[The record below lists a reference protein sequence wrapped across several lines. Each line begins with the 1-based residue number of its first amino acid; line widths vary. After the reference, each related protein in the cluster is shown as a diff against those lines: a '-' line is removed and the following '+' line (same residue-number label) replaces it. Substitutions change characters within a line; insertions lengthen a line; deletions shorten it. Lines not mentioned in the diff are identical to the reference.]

1 MKLMLH
7 YIKKHIGMFLI
18 AVVFL
23 TIETFADLLQP
34 TFMSYIVDRGV
45 KGQEMGLI
53 LRYGLIMLGITAA
66 GAVGAVV
73 RNIYAS
79 RTSQLIGKEI
89 RLSIYEKVQTLS
101 YENIDRLQPASIIT
115 RITNDVTQMQNFIN
129 GIMRIMLKAPVT
141 CIGAIVLM
149 ILQMPRLLP
158 LMLVILVC
166 AALLIYGNMKLGY
179 PRFDRMQK
187 KLDGLNS
194 TSREFL
200 SAIRVVKAF
209 RAEEQEREKFKVASG
224 QLAEAGI
231 SSMRVMAVFG
241 PLINLTVNAGI
252 VVMLWLSGR
261 EMTGEIG
268 RLMACVNYMTQVLF
282 ALGMVSNIL
291 NSAVRA
297 VASSARVQ
305 EILDEVP
312 AQREADVPEP
322 VVLSCTEEGARPFKG
337 TESCDAREMYNSGS
351 SGIAE
356 VYTTGSSCEVNQEK
370 ERELSQERPSAGNI
384 IFRQVSFSYAGT
396 SRPAV
401 QEASFFVSAG
411 ETVGIIGPT
420 GSGKSTLVNLVPRFY
435 DATLG
440 QVIVGGQDVTRMPIA
455 QLRKGIAVVPQKAL
469 LFTGTIQENLRWG
482 DKQAALEEIHRAAK
496 AACAEEFVAKLP
508 EGYDTQLG
516 QGGVKLSGGQKQRL
530 SIARALLKKPQ
541 ILILDDCTSA
551 LDATT
556 EAKVLA
562 GIRRESAGM
571 TVLLVSQR
579 IFTVMKA
586 DHILCME
593 DGRICGFGSHEELMA
608 DCEPYK
614 AIYRSQIGEESQP
627 QAAEESGVWEE
638 KDAKENGVFE
648 MNTGVAE
655 KGIRN
660 MNETRQDLAA
670 GVEAQKAA
678 AEYLALEDR
687 TAGENPQ
694 IKGGSIHG

>member
-18 AVVFL
+18 AVAFL

-53 LRYGLIMLGITAA
+53 LRYGLIMLGITAM

-89 RLSIYEKVQTLS
+89 RLAIYEKVQTLS

-141 CIGAIVLM
+141 CIGPVVL
-149 ILQMPRLLP
+149 IIFQMPDLLP
-158 LMLVILVC
+158 LMLVILVF
-166 AALLIYGNMKLGY
+166 AGVLIHGNMKLGY
-179 PRFDRMQK
+179 PRFDRMQQ
-187 KLDGLNS
+187 KLDGLNR

-209 RAEEQEREKFKVASG
+209 RAEEQEREKFEDASG

-241 PLINLTVNAGI
+241 PLINLTVNVGI

-305 EILDEVP
+305 EVLNEVP
-312 AQREADVPEP
+312 AQQEATSLQEQ
-322 VVLSCTEEGARPFKG
+322 
-337 TESCDAREMYNSGS
+337 
-351 SGIAE
+351 IAE
-356 VYTTGSSCEVNQEK
+356 GSV
-370 ERELSQERPSAGNI
+370 
-384 IFRQVSFSYAGT
+384 IFRRVSFSYAGT
-396 SRPAV
+396 ARPAL
-401 QEASFFVSAG
+401 QEISFSVKEG
-411 ETVGIIGPT
+411 ENVGIIGPT
-420 GSGKSTLVNLVPRFY
+420 GSGKSTLVSLVPRFY
-435 DATLG
+435 DAVQG
-440 QVIVGGQDVTRMPIA
+440 QVLVGGCDVTKVSMDR
-455 QLRKGIAVVPQKAL
+455 LRQMIAVVPQKAL

-482 DKQAALEEIHRAAK
+482 NKLASMEEIRQTAK
-496 AACAEEFVAKLP
+496 AACADEFVMGLP

-516 QGGVKLSGGQKQRL
+516 QGGVNLSGGQKQRL
-530 SIARALLKKPQ
+530 SIARALLRKPR

-556 EAKVLA
+556 EAQVLS
-562 GIRRESAGM
+562 GIRKESAGM

-579 IFTVMKA
+579 ISTVMKA

-593 DGRICGFGSHEELMA
+593 DGKICGFGSHADLMA
-608 DCEPYK
+608 GCEPYK
-614 AIYRSQIGEESQP
+614 TIYRSQIG
-627 QAAEESGVWEE
+627 
-638 KDAKENGVFE
+638 D
-648 MNTGVAE
+648 
-655 KGIRN
+655 
-660 MNETRQDLAA
+660 
-670 GVEAQKAA
+670 
-678 AEYLALEDR
+678 
-687 TAGENPQ
+687 ENPQ
-694 IKGGSIHG
+694 TQGGVSHG

>member
-45 KGQEMGLI
+45 KGQEMGMI
-53 LRYGLIMLGITAA
+53 LRYGLIMLGITAM

-89 RLSIYEKVQTLS
+89 RLAIYEKVQTLS

-129 GIMRIMLKAPVT
+129 GTMRIMLKAPVT
-141 CIGAIVLM
+141 CIGAVVL
-149 ILQMPRLLP
+149 IIFQMPDLLP

-166 AALLIYGNMKLGY
+166 AGLLIYGNMKLGY
-179 PRFDRMQK
+179 PRFDRMQQ
-187 KLDGLNS
+187 KLDGLNR

-209 RAEEQEREKFKVASG
+209 RAEEQEREKFEDASG

-241 PLINLTVNAGI
+241 PLINLTVNVGI
-252 VVMLWLSGR
+252 VVMLWLSGW

-305 EILDEVP
+305 EVLNEAP
-312 AQREADVPEP
+312 AQQEAASLQE
-322 VVLSCTEEGARPFKG
+322 R
-337 TESCDAREMYNSGS
+337 
-351 SGIAE
+351 IAE
-356 VYTTGSSCEVNQEK
+356 GSV
-370 ERELSQERPSAGNI
+370 
-384 IFRQVSFSYAGT
+384 IFRQVYFSYAGT
-396 SRPAV
+396 ARPAL
-401 QEASFFVSAG
+401 QEISFSIKEG

-435 DATLG
+435 DAVQG
-440 QVIVGGQDVTRMPIA
+440 QVLVGECDVTKVSVDR
-455 QLRKGIAVVPQKAL
+455 LRKMIAVVPQKAL

-482 DKQAALEEIHRAAK
+482 NKLASMEEIRQTAK
-496 AACAEEFVAKLP
+496 AACADEFVMGLP
-508 EGYDTQLG
+508 EGYDTKLG
-516 QGGVKLSGGQKQRL
+516 QGGVNLSGGQKQRL
-530 SIARALLKKPQ
+530 SIVRALLRKPR

-556 EAKVLA
+556 EAQVLS
-562 GIRRESAGM
+562 GIRKESAGM

-579 IFTVMKA
+579 ISTVMKA

-593 DGRICGFGSHEELMA
+593 DGKICGFGSHADLMA
-608 DCEPYK
+608 GCEPYK
-614 AIYRSQIGEESQP
+614 TIYRSQIG
-627 QAAEESGVWEE
+627 
-638 KDAKENGVFE
+638 D
-648 MNTGVAE
+648 
-655 KGIRN
+655 
-660 MNETRQDLAA
+660 
-670 GVEAQKAA
+670 
-678 AEYLALEDR
+678 
-687 TAGENPQ
+687 ENPQ
-694 IKGGSIHG
+694 TQGGVSHG

>member
-1 MKLMLH
+1 MRLMLC
-7 YIKKHIGMFLI
+7 YIRKHLGMFLV

-23 TIETFADLLQP
+23 AIETFADLLQP

-45 KGQEMGLI
+45 KGEDVGLI
-53 LRYGLIMLGITAA
+53 WRYGLIMLGITAM

-73 RNIYAS
+73 RNTYAS

-89 RLSIYEKVQTLS
+89 RLAIYEKVQTLS

-141 CIGAIVLM
+141 CVGAVALI
-149 ILQMPRLLP
+149 IFQMPRLLP

-166 AALLIYGNMKLGY
+166 AGLLIYGNMKLGY
-179 PRFDRMQK
+179 PRFDRMQR
-187 KLDGLNS
+187 KLDGLNH

-209 RAEEQEREKFKVASG
+209 RAEGQEQEKFQEASL

-241 PLINLTVNAGI
+241 PLINLTVNGGI

-261 EMTGEIG
+261 EMAGEIG
-268 RLMACVNYMTQVLF
+268 QLMACVNYMTQVLF

-305 EILDEVP
+305 EILDETPAQAEVP
-312 AQREADVPEP
+312 AR
-322 VVLSCTEEGARPFKG
+322 K
-337 TESCDAREMYNSGS
+337 
-351 SGIAE
+351 
-356 VYTTGSSCEVNQEK
+356 
-370 ERELSQERPSAGNI
+370 ELSSRAEAPIPDDGKRRESGGSVSIA
-384 IFRQVSFSYAGT
+384 FRQVSFAYAGT

-401 QEASFFVSAG
+401 QEADFTVREG

-420 GSGKSTLVNLVPRFY
+420 GSGKTTLVNLVPRFY
-435 DATLG
+435 DATRG
-440 QVIVGGQDVTRMPIA
+440 QVLVEGRDVTLTPTE
-455 QLRKGIAVVPQKAL
+455 QLRGYIAVVPQKAL
-469 LFTGTIQENLRWG
+469 LFSGTILENLRWG
-482 DKQAALEEIHRAAK
+482 DKEATPEEVRRAAE
-496 AACAEEFVAKLP
+496 AACAEEFVSKLP
-508 EGYDTQLG
+508 EGYNTLLG
-516 QGGVKLSGGQKQRL
+516 QGGVNLSGGQKQRL
-530 SIARALLKKPQ
+530 SIARALLKKPRV
-541 ILILDDCTSA
+541 LILDDCTSA

-556 EAKVLA
+556 EARVLA

-579 IFTVMKA
+579 IATVMKA

-593 DGRICGFGSHEELMA
+593 DGRVCGFGSHQDLMT
-608 DCEPYK
+608 DCEPYR
-614 AIYRSQIGEESQP
+614 AIYNSQIGE
-627 QAAEESGVWEE
+627 
-638 KDAKENGVFE
+638 
-648 MNTGVAE
+648 
-655 KGIRN
+655 
-660 MNETRQDLAA
+660 
-670 GVEAQKAA
+670 
-678 AEYLALEDR
+678 
-687 TAGENPQ
+687 
-694 IKGGSIHG
+694 

>member
-1 MKLMLH
+1 MRLMLC
-7 YIKKHIGMFLI
+7 YIRKHLGMFLV

-23 TIETFADLLQP
+23 AIETFADLLQP

-45 KGQEMGLI
+45 KGADVGLI
-53 LRYGLIMLGITAA
+53 WRYGLIMLGITAM

-73 RNIYAS
+73 RNTYAS

-89 RLSIYEKVQTLS
+89 RLAIYEKVQTLS

-141 CIGAIVLM
+141 CVGAVALI
-149 ILQMPRLLP
+149 IFQMPRLLP

-166 AALLIYGNMKLGY
+166 AGLLIYGNMKLGY
-179 PRFDRMQK
+179 PRFDRMQR
-187 KLDGLNS
+187 KLDGLNH

-209 RAEEQEREKFKVASG
+209 RAEEQEQEKFQEASL

-241 PLINLTVNAGI
+241 PLINLTVNGGI

-261 EMTGEIG
+261 EMAGEIG
-268 RLMACVNYMTQVLF
+268 QLMACVNYMTQVLF

-305 EILDEVP
+305 EILDETPAQAEVP
-312 AQREADVPEP
+312 AR
-322 VVLSCTEEGARPFKG
+322 K
-337 TESCDAREMYNSGS
+337 
-351 SGIAE
+351 
-356 VYTTGSSCEVNQEK
+356 
-370 ERELSQERPSAGNI
+370 ELSSRAEAPFPDDGKRREPGGSVSIA
-384 IFRQVSFSYAGT
+384 FRQVSFIYAGT

-401 QEASFFVSAG
+401 QEADFIVREG

-420 GSGKSTLVNLVPRFY
+420 GSGKTTLVNLVPRFY
-435 DATLG
+435 DATRG
-440 QVIVGGQDVTRMPIA
+440 QVLVEGRDVTLTPTE
-455 QLRKGIAVVPQKAL
+455 QLRGYIAVVPQKAL
-469 LFTGTIQENLRWG
+469 LFSGTILENLRWG
-482 DKQAALEEIHRAAK
+482 DKEATPEEVRRAAE
-496 AACAEEFVAKLP
+496 AACAEEFVSKLP
-508 EGYDTQLG
+508 EGYDTLLG
-516 QGGVKLSGGQKQRL
+516 QGGVNLSGGQKQRL
-530 SIARALLKKPQ
+530 SIARALLKKPRV
-541 ILILDDCTSA
+541 LILDDCTSA

-556 EAKVLA
+556 EARVLA

-579 IFTVMKA
+579 ISTVMKA

-593 DGRICGFGSHEELMA
+593 DGRVCGFGSHQDLMT
-608 DCEPYK
+608 DCEPYR
-614 AIYRSQIGEESQP
+614 AIYNFQIGE
-627 QAAEESGVWEE
+627 
-638 KDAKENGVFE
+638 
-648 MNTGVAE
+648 
-655 KGIRN
+655 
-660 MNETRQDLAA
+660 
-670 GVEAQKAA
+670 
-678 AEYLALEDR
+678 
-687 TAGENPQ
+687 
-694 IKGGSIHG
+694 

>member
-1 MKLMLH
+1 MLH
-7 YIKKHIGMFLI
+7 YIKKHIGMFLV

-23 TIETFADLLQP
+23 SIETFADLLQP

-45 KGQEMGLI
+45 KGQELSLI
-53 LRYGLIMLGITAA
+53 LRYGLIMLGITAM

-89 RLSIYEKVQTLS
+89 RLEIYEKVQTLS

-141 CIGAIVLM
+141 CIGAVVLI
-149 ILQMPRLLP
+149 ILQMPGLLP
-158 LMLVILVC
+158 LMLAILVC
-166 AALLIYGNMKLGY
+166 AGLLIYGNMKMGY

-187 KLDGLNS
+187 KLDGLNR

-209 RAEEQEREKFKVASG
+209 RAEEQEQEKFEEASW

-252 VVMLWLSGR
+252 VIMLWLSER
-261 EMTGEIG
+261 EIAGEIG
-268 RLMACVNYMTQVLF
+268 KLMACVNYMTQVLF

-297 VASSARVQ
+297 AASSARVQ

-312 AQREADVPEP
+312 AQKEAAVEESSVAAD
-322 VVLSCTEEGARPFKG
+322 SAHEEGSIVF
-337 TESCDAREMYNSGS
+337 EE
-351 SGIAE
+351 
-356 VYTTGSSCEVNQEK
+356 
-370 ERELSQERPSAGNI
+370 
-384 IFRQVSFSYAGT
+384 VSFAYAGT
-396 SRPAV
+396 ARPAV
-401 QEASFFVSAG
+401 QKAGFSVREG
-411 ETVGIIGPT
+411 ETIGIIGPT

-435 DATLG
+435 DATQGKVL
-440 QVIVGGQDVTRMPIA
+440 VGGHDVTQIPMA
-455 QLRKGIAVVPQKAL
+455 QLRQMVAVVPQKAL

-482 DKQAALEEIHRAAK
+482 DKHAALEEIHRAAA
-496 AACAEEFVAKLP
+496 AACADTFVENLP
-508 EGYDTQLG
+508 DGYDTQLG
-516 QGGVKLSGGQKQRL
+516 QGGVNLSGGQKQRL
-530 SIARALLKKPQ
+530 SIARALLKKPR

-556 EAKVLA
+556 EAQVLA
-562 GIRRESAGM
+562 GIRKESAGM

-579 IFTVMKA
+579 ISTVMKA

-593 DGRICGFGSHEELMA
+593 DGKICGFGSHEALLA
-608 DCEPYK
+608 DCEPYQ
-614 AIYRSQIGEESQP
+614 AIYHSQIGDEDP
-627 QAAEESGVWEE
+627 Q
-638 KDAKENGVFE
+638 
-648 MNTGVAE
+648 M
-655 KGIRN
+655 
-660 MNETRQDLAA
+660 
-670 GVEAQKAA
+670 
-678 AEYLALEDR
+678 
-687 TAGENPQ
+687 
-694 IKGGSIHG
+694 KGGAFHG

>member
-1 MKLMLH
+1 MRLMLC
-7 YIKKHIGMFLI
+7 YIRKHLGMFLV

-23 TIETFADLLQP
+23 AIETFADLLQP

-45 KGQEMGLI
+45 KGADVGLI
-53 LRYGLIMLGITAA
+53 WRYGLIMLGITAM

-73 RNIYAS
+73 RNTYAS

-89 RLSIYEKVQTLS
+89 RLAIYEKVQALS

-141 CIGAIVLM
+141 CVGAVALI
-149 ILQMPRLLP
+149 IFQMPRLLP

-166 AALLIYGNMKLGY
+166 AGLLIYGNMKLGY
-179 PRFDRMQK
+179 PRFGRMQR
-187 KLDGLNS
+187 KLDGLNH

-209 RAEEQEREKFKVASG
+209 RAEEQEQEKFQEASL

-241 PLINLTVNAGI
+241 PLINLTVNGGI

-261 EMTGEIG
+261 EMAGEIG
-268 RLMACVNYMTQVLF
+268 QLMACVNYMTQVLF

-305 EILDEVP
+305 EILDETP
-312 AQREADVPEP
+312 AQ
-322 VVLSCTEEGARPFKG
+322 
-337 TESCDAREMYNSGS
+337 
-351 SGIAE
+351 AE
-356 VYTTGSSCEVNQEK
+356 VSARK
-370 ERELSQERPSAGNI
+370 ELSSRAEAPFSDDGKRREPGGSVSIA
-384 IFRQVSFSYAGT
+384 FRQVSFAYAGT

-401 QEASFFVSAG
+401 QEADFTVREG

-420 GSGKSTLVNLVPRFY
+420 GSGKTTLVNLVPRFY
-435 DATLG
+435 DATRG
-440 QVIVGGQDVTRMPIA
+440 QVLVEGRDVTLTPTE
-455 QLRKGIAVVPQKAL
+455 QLRGYIAVVPQKAL
-469 LFTGTIQENLRWG
+469 LFSGTILENLRWG
-482 DKQAALEEIHRAAK
+482 DKEATPEEVRRAAE
-496 AACAEEFVAKLP
+496 AACAEEFVSKLP
-508 EGYDTQLG
+508 EGYDTLLG
-516 QGGVKLSGGQKQRL
+516 QGGVNLSGGQKQRL
-530 SIARALLKKPQ
+530 SIARALLKKPRV
-541 ILILDDCTSA
+541 LILDDCTSA

-556 EAKVLA
+556 EARVLA

-579 IFTVMKA
+579 IATVMKA

-593 DGRICGFGSHEELMA
+593 DGRVCGFGSHQDLMT
-608 DCEPYK
+608 DCEPYR
-614 AIYRSQIGEESQP
+614 AIYNSQIGE
-627 QAAEESGVWEE
+627 
-638 KDAKENGVFE
+638 
-648 MNTGVAE
+648 
-655 KGIRN
+655 
-660 MNETRQDLAA
+660 
-670 GVEAQKAA
+670 
-678 AEYLALEDR
+678 
-687 TAGENPQ
+687 
-694 IKGGSIHG
+694 

>member
-23 TIETFADLLQP
+23 TIETLSDLLQP
-34 TFMSYIVDRGV
+34 TLMSYIVDQGV
-45 KGQEMGLI
+45 KGQKTGLI
-53 LRYGLIMLGITAA
+53 LRYGLLMLGITAM

-89 RLSIYEKVQTLS
+89 RLDIYEKVQTLS

-141 CIGAIVLM
+141 CIGAVALI
-149 ILQMPRLLP
+149 IIQMPRLLP

-166 AALLIYGNMKLGY
+166 AGLLIYGNMKLGY

-187 KLDGLNS
+187 KLDELNR

-200 SAIRVVKAF
+200 SAVRVVKAF
-209 RAEEQEREKFKVASG
+209 RAEEQEQEKFEDASW
-224 QLAEAGI
+224 QLAQAGI

-241 PLINLTVNAGI
+241 PMINLTVNMGI
-252 VVMLWLSGR
+252 VMMLWLSGW
-261 EMTGEIG
+261 EMNGEIG

-297 VASSARVQ
+297 TASSARVQ
-305 EILDEVP
+305 EILNEVP
-312 AQREADVPEP
+312 AQQEVVQEEEAMV
-322 VVLSCTEEGARPFKG
+322 SEG
-337 TESCDAREMYNSGS
+337 S
-351 SGIAE
+351 
-356 VYTTGSSCEVNQEK
+356 
-370 ERELSQERPSAGNI
+370 I
-384 IFRQVSFSYAGT
+384 IFRQVSFTYAGAA
-396 SRPAV
+396 RPAV
-401 QEASFFVSAG
+401 QEVSFSVHEG
-411 ETVGIIGPT
+411 ETIGIIGPT

-435 DATLG
+435 DATKG
-440 QVIVGGQDVTRMPIA
+440 QILAGGQDVTRIPMA
-455 QLRKGIAVVPQKAL
+455 KLRQMIAVVPQRAL

-482 DKQAALEEIHRAAK
+482 DKQADMEEIYRAAR
-496 AACAEEFVAKLP
+496 AACADEFVTKLP

-516 QGGVKLSGGQKQRL
+516 QGGVNLSGGQKQRL
-530 SIARALLKKPQ
+530 SIARALLKKPR

-556 EAKVLA
+556 EAQVLS
-562 GIRRESAGM
+562 GIRKESADM

-579 IFTVMKA
+579 ISTVMKA

-593 DGRICGFGSHEELMA
+593 DGKICGFGSHEKLMA

-614 AIYRSQIGEESQP
+614 AIYYSQIGY
-627 QAAEESGVWEE
+627 
-638 KDAKENGVFE
+638 EN
-648 MNTGVAE
+648 
-655 KGIRN
+655 
-660 MNETRQDLAA
+660 
-670 GVEAQKAA
+670 AQ
-678 AEYLALEDR
+678 R
-687 TAGENPQ
+687 
-694 IKGGSIHG
+694 KGGEFHG

>member
-18 AVVFL
+18 AVAFL

-34 TFMSYIVDRGV
+34 TFMSYIVDYGV
-45 KGQEMGLI
+45 KGQEMGMI
-53 LRYGLIMLGITAA
+53 LRYGFIMLGITAM

-89 RLSIYEKVQTLS
+89 RLDIYEKVQALS
-101 YENIDRLQPASIIT
+101 YENIDRLQPSSIIT

-141 CIGAIVLM
+141 CIGAVVL
-149 ILQMPRLLP
+149 IIFQMPGLLP
-158 LMLVILVC
+158 LMIFILVC
-166 AALLIYGNMKLGY
+166 AGLLIYGNMKLGY

-187 KLDGLNS
+187 KLDELNR

-209 RAEEQEREKFKVASG
+209 RAEEQEREKFEDASC

-252 VVMLWLSGR
+252 VIVLWLSER
-261 EMTGEIG
+261 EINGEIG

-305 EILDEVP
+305 EILDEKP
-312 AQREADVPEP
+312 AQREVQSTQEQI
-322 VVLSCTEEGARPFKG
+322 S
-337 TESCDAREMYNSGS
+337 SGS
-351 SGIAE
+351 
-356 VYTTGSSCEVNQEK
+356 
-370 ERELSQERPSAGNI
+370 I
-384 IFRQVSFSYAGT
+384 IFQQVSFSYADAA
-396 SRPAV
+396 RPALQDV
-401 QEASFFVSAG
+401 NFSVG
-411 ETVGIIGPT
+411 EGKTIGIIGPT

-435 DATLG
+435 DATRG
-440 QVIVGGQDVTRMPIA
+440 QVLVGGQDVTHISMTR
-455 QLRKGIAVVPQKAL
+455 LRQMIAVVPQKAL

-482 DKQAALEEIHRAAK
+482 NQLASTDEIHRATA
-496 AACAEEFVAKLP
+496 AACAETFVEKLP

-516 QGGVKLSGGQKQRL
+516 QGGVNLSGGQKQRL
-530 SIARALLKKPQ
+530 SIARALLKRPQ

-556 EAKVLA
+556 EANVLA
-562 GIRRESAGM
+562 GIRKEAKGM

-579 IFTVMKA
+579 ISTVMKT

-593 DGRICGFGSHEELMA
+593 NGKICGFGSHEELMA
-608 DCEPYK
+608 GCEAYR
-614 AIYRSQIGEESQP
+614 AIYRSQIGDES
-627 QAAEESGVWEE
+627 
-638 KDAKENGVFE
+638 
-648 MNTGVAE
+648 
-655 KGIRN
+655 
-660 MNETRQDLAA
+660 RQTEGD
-670 GVEAQKAA
+670 EF
-678 AEYLALEDR
+678 
-687 TAGENPQ
+687 
-694 IKGGSIHG
+694 HG

>member
-45 KGQEMGLI
+45 KGQEMGMI
-53 LRYGLIMLGITAA
+53 LRYGLIMLGITAM

-89 RLSIYEKVQTLS
+89 RLAIYEKVQTLS

-129 GIMRIMLKAPVT
+129 GTMRIMLKAPVT
-141 CIGAIVLM
+141 CIGAVVL
-149 ILQMPRLLP
+149 IIFQMPDLLP

-166 AALLIYGNMKLGY
+166 AGLLIYGNMKLGY
-179 PRFDRMQK
+179 PRFDRMQQ
-187 KLDGLNS
+187 KLDGLNR

-200 SAIRVVKAF
+200 CAIRVVKAF
-209 RAEEQEREKFKVASG
+209 RAEEQEREKFEDASG

-241 PLINLTVNAGI
+241 PLINLTVNVGI
-252 VVMLWLSGR
+252 VVMLWLSGW

-305 EILDEVP
+305 EVLNEAP
-312 AQREADVPEP
+312 AQQEAAS
-322 VVLSCTEEGARPFKG
+322 L
-337 TESCDAREMYNSGS
+337 
-351 SGIAE
+351 
-356 VYTTGSSCEVNQEK
+356 
-370 ERELSQERPSAGNI
+370 QERIAGGSV
-384 IFRQVSFSYAGT
+384 IFRQVYFSYAGT
-396 SRPAV
+396 ARPAL
-401 QEASFFVSAG
+401 QEISFSIKEG

-435 DATLG
+435 DAVQG
-440 QVIVGGQDVTRMPIA
+440 QVLVGECDVTKVSVDR
-455 QLRKGIAVVPQKAL
+455 LRKMIAVVPQKAL

-482 DKQAALEEIHRAAK
+482 NKLASMEEIRQTAK
-496 AACAEEFVAKLP
+496 AACADEFVMGLP
-508 EGYDTQLG
+508 EGYDTKLG
-516 QGGVKLSGGQKQRL
+516 QGGVNLSGGQKQRL
-530 SIARALLKKPQ
+530 SIARALLRKPR

-556 EAKVLA
+556 EAQVLS
-562 GIRRESAGM
+562 GIRKESAGM

-579 IFTVMKA
+579 ISTVMKA

-593 DGRICGFGSHEELMA
+593 DGKICGFGSHADLMA
-608 DCEPYK
+608 GCEPYK
-614 AIYRSQIGEESQP
+614 TIYRSQIG
-627 QAAEESGVWEE
+627 
-638 KDAKENGVFE
+638 D
-648 MNTGVAE
+648 
-655 KGIRN
+655 
-660 MNETRQDLAA
+660 
-670 GVEAQKAA
+670 
-678 AEYLALEDR
+678 
-687 TAGENPQ
+687 ENPQ
-694 IKGGSIHG
+694 TQGGVSHG

>member
-1 MKLMLH
+1 MRLMLC
-7 YIKKHIGMFLI
+7 YIRKHLGMFLV

-23 TIETFADLLQP
+23 AIETFADLLQP

-45 KGQEMGLI
+45 KGADVGLI
-53 LRYGLIMLGITAA
+53 WRYGLIMLGITAM

-73 RNIYAS
+73 RNTYAS

-89 RLSIYEKVQTLS
+89 RLAIYEKVQALS

-141 CIGAIVLM
+141 CVGAVALI
-149 ILQMPRLLP
+149 IFQMPRLLP

-166 AALLIYGNMKLGY
+166 AGLLIYGNMKLGY
-179 PRFDRMQK
+179 PRFDRMQR
-187 KLDGLNS
+187 KLDGLNH

-209 RAEEQEREKFKVASG
+209 RAEEQEQEKFQEASL

-241 PLINLTVNAGI
+241 PLINLTVNGGI

-261 EMTGEIG
+261 EMAGEIG
-268 RLMACVNYMTQVLF
+268 QLMACVNYMTQVLF

-305 EILDEVP
+305 EILDETPAQAEVP
-312 AQREADVPEP
+312 AR
-322 VVLSCTEEGARPFKG
+322 K
-337 TESCDAREMYNSGS
+337 
-351 SGIAE
+351 
-356 VYTTGSSCEVNQEK
+356 
-370 ERELSQERPSAGNI
+370 ELSSRAEAPIPDDEKRRESGGSVSIA
-384 IFRQVSFSYAGT
+384 FRQVSFAYAGT

-401 QEASFFVSAG
+401 QEADFTVREG

-420 GSGKSTLVNLVPRFY
+420 GSGKTTLVNLVPRFY
-435 DATLG
+435 DATRG
-440 QVIVGGQDVTRMPIA
+440 QVLVEGRDVTLTPTE
-455 QLRKGIAVVPQKAL
+455 QLRGYIAVVPQKAL
-469 LFTGTIQENLRWG
+469 LFSGTILENLRWG
-482 DKQAALEEIHRAAK
+482 DKEATPEEVRRAAE
-496 AACAEEFVAKLP
+496 AACAEEFVSKLP
-508 EGYDTQLG
+508 EGYNTLLG
-516 QGGVKLSGGQKQRL
+516 QGGVNLSGGQKQRL
-530 SIARALLKKPQ
+530 SIARALLKKPRV
-541 ILILDDCTSA
+541 LILDDCTSA

-556 EAKVLA
+556 EARVLA

-579 IFTVMKA
+579 IATVMKA

-593 DGRICGFGSHEELMA
+593 DGRVCGFGSHQDLMT
-608 DCEPYK
+608 DCEPYR
-614 AIYRSQIGEESQP
+614 AIYDSQIGE
-627 QAAEESGVWEE
+627 
-638 KDAKENGVFE
+638 
-648 MNTGVAE
+648 
-655 KGIRN
+655 
-660 MNETRQDLAA
+660 
-670 GVEAQKAA
+670 
-678 AEYLALEDR
+678 
-687 TAGENPQ
+687 
-694 IKGGSIHG
+694 

>member
-1 MKLMLH
+1 MRLMLC
-7 YIKKHIGMFLI
+7 YIRKHLGMFLV

-23 TIETFADLLQP
+23 AIETFADLLQP

-45 KGQEMGLI
+45 KREEVGLI
-53 LRYGLIMLGITAA
+53 WRYGLIMLGITAM

-73 RNIYAS
+73 RNTYAS

-89 RLSIYEKVQTLS
+89 RLAIYEKVQTLS

-141 CIGAIVLM
+141 CVGAVALI
-149 ILQMPRLLP
+149 IFQMPRLLP

-166 AALLIYGNMKLGY
+166 AGLLIYGNMKLGY
-179 PRFDRMQK
+179 PRFDRMQR
-187 KLDGLNS
+187 KLDGLNH

-209 RAEEQEREKFKVASG
+209 RAEGQEQEKFQEASL

-241 PLINLTVNAGI
+241 PLINLTVNGGI

-261 EMTGEIG
+261 EMAGEIG
-268 RLMACVNYMTQVLF
+268 QLMACVNYMTQVLF

-305 EILDEVP
+305 EILDETPAQAEVP
-312 AQREADVPEP
+312 AR
-322 VVLSCTEEGARPFKG
+322 K
-337 TESCDAREMYNSGS
+337 
-351 SGIAE
+351 
-356 VYTTGSSCEVNQEK
+356 
-370 ERELSQERPSAGNI
+370 ELSSRAEAPIPDDGKRRESGGSVSIA
-384 IFRQVSFSYAGT
+384 FRQVSFAYAGT

-401 QEASFFVSAG
+401 QEADFTVREG

-420 GSGKSTLVNLVPRFY
+420 GSGKTTLVNLVPRFY
-435 DATLG
+435 DATRG
-440 QVIVGGQDVTRMPIA
+440 QVLVEGRDVTLTPTE
-455 QLRKGIAVVPQKAL
+455 QLRGYIAVVPQKAL
-469 LFTGTIQENLRWG
+469 LFSGTILKNLRWG
-482 DKQAALEEIHRAAK
+482 DKEATPEEVRRAAE
-496 AACAEEFVAKLP
+496 AACADEFVSKLP
-508 EGYDTQLG
+508 EGYDTLLG
-516 QGGVKLSGGQKQRL
+516 QGGVNLSGGQKQRL
-530 SIARALLKKPQ
+530 SIARALLKKPRV
-541 ILILDDCTSA
+541 LILDDCTSA

-556 EAKVLA
+556 EARVLA

-579 IFTVMKA
+579 IATVMKA

-593 DGRICGFGSHEELMA
+593 DGRVCGFGSHQDLMT
-608 DCEPYK
+608 DCEPYR
-614 AIYRSQIGEESQP
+614 AIYNSQIGE
-627 QAAEESGVWEE
+627 
-638 KDAKENGVFE
+638 
-648 MNTGVAE
+648 
-655 KGIRN
+655 
-660 MNETRQDLAA
+660 
-670 GVEAQKAA
+670 
-678 AEYLALEDR
+678 
-687 TAGENPQ
+687 
-694 IKGGSIHG
+694 

>member
-1 MKLMLH
+1 MRLMIQ
-7 YIKKHIGMFLI
+7 YIKKHMGMFLI

-23 TIETFADLLQP
+23 TIETSADLLQP

-53 LRYGLIMLGITAA
+53 LRYGLIMLGITAM

-89 RLSIYEKVQTLS
+89 RLAIYEKVQTLS
-101 YENIDRLQPASIIT
+101 HENIDRLQPASIIT

-141 CIGAIVLM
+141 CIGAVVLI
-149 ILQMPRLLP
+149 ILQMPQLLP

-166 AALLIYGNMKLGY
+166 AGLLIYGNMKMGY

-187 KLDGLNS
+187 KLDELNR

-209 RAEEQEREKFKVASG
+209 RAEEQERDKFGEASR
-224 QLAEAGI
+224 QLAQAGI
-231 SSMRVMAVFG
+231 SSMRVMAIFG
-241 PLINLTVNAGI
+241 PLINLAVNGGI

-261 EMTGEIG
+261 ELSGEIG

-297 VASSARVQ
+297 VASSARVR

-312 AQREADVPEP
+312 AQREAAGERA
-322 VVLSCTEEGARPFKG
+322 VVAG
-337 TESCDAREMYNSGS
+337 DGS
-351 SGIAE
+351 I
-356 VYTTGSSCEVNQEK
+356 V
-370 ERELSQERPSAGNI
+370 
-384 IFRQVSFSYAGT
+384 FRQVSFAYAGT
-396 SRPAV
+396 ARPAV
-401 QEASFFVSAG
+401 QEADFSVGAG
-411 ETVGIIGPT
+411 EIIGIIGPT

-435 DATLG
+435 DATQG
-440 QVIVGGQDVTRMPIA
+440 QVLVGGEDVTEIPTAMLRQQIA
-455 QLRKGIAVVPQKAL
+455 IVPQKAL
-469 LFTGTIQENLRWG
+469 LFTGTIEENLRWG
-482 DKQAALEEIHRAAK
+482 DKQATVEEIHRAAR
-496 AACAEEFVAKLP
+496 AACAEEFVSKLP
-508 EGYDTQLG
+508 EGYETQLG
-516 QGGVKLSGGQKQRL
+516 QGGVNLSGGQKQRL
-530 SIARALLKKPQ
+530 SIARALLKKPR

-556 EAKVLA
+556 EAQVLA
-562 GIRRESAGM
+562 GILDNAPQA

-579 IFTVMKA
+579 ISTVMRA

-593 DGRICGFGSHEELMA
+593 DGRICGFGSHESLME

-614 AIYRSQIGEESQP
+614 AIYRSQIGPENLPGE
-627 QAAEESGVWEE
+627 AE
-638 KDAKENGVFE
+638 A
-648 MNTGVAE
+648 TE
-655 KGIRN
+655 KGGMLN
-660 MNETRQDLAA
+660 
-670 GVEAQKAA
+670 G
-678 AEYLALEDR
+678 
-687 TAGENPQ
+687 
-694 IKGGSIHG
+694 

>member
-1 MKLMLH
+1 MKLMLR
-7 YIKKHIGMFLI
+7 YIKKHRGMFLI

-23 TIETFADLLQP
+23 AIETFADLLQP
-34 TFMSYIVDRGV
+34 AFMSYIVDKGV
-45 KGQEMGLI
+45 KGEEMSLI
-53 LRYGLIMLGITAA
+53 LRYGLIMLGITAM

-79 RTSQLIGKEI
+79 RTSQLIGKEM

-141 CIGAIVLM
+141 CIGAVVLI

-166 AALLIYGNMKLGY
+166 AGLLIYGNMKLGY

-187 KLDGLNS
+187 KLDRLNQ

-209 RAEEQEREKFKVASG
+209 RAEEQEREKFGEASL
-224 QLAEAGI
+224 QLADAGI
-231 SSMRVMAVFG
+231 ASMRVMAVFG

-252 VVMLWLSGR
+252 VIMLWLSGR
-261 EMTGEIG
+261 EITGEIG

-305 EILDEVP
+305 EILDEEP
-312 AQREADVPEP
+312 AQREVKSEESAVAAD
-322 VVLSCTEEGARPFKG
+322 KG
-337 TESCDAREMYNSGS
+337 NEKASSAKQQGS
-351 SGIAE
+351 
-356 VYTTGSSCEVNQEK
+356 VT
-370 ERELSQERPSAGNI
+370 
-384 IFRQVSFSYAGT
+384 FRQVSFAYAGT
-396 SRPAV
+396 ARPAV
-401 QEASFFVSAG
+401 QDASFSVRDG
-411 ETVGIIGPT
+411 ETIGIIGPT

-435 DATLG
+435 DATQG
-440 QVIVGGQDVTRMPIA
+440 QVLAGGCDVTRMSMA
-455 QLRKGIAVVPQKAL
+455 ELRQIIAVVPQKAL

-482 DKQAALEEIHRAAK
+482 NRYATPEEVRQAAE
-496 AACAEEFVAKLP
+496 AACADDFVTKLP
-508 EGYDTQLG
+508 EGYETQLG
-516 QGGVKLSGGQKQRL
+516 QGGVNLSGGQKQRL
-530 SIARALLKKPQ
+530 SIARALLKKPR

-556 EAKVLA
+556 EAHVLA
-562 GIRRESAGM
+562 GIRKESAGM

-579 IFTVMKA
+579 ISTVMKA

-593 DGRICGFGSHEELMA
+593 DGKICGYGSHEELMA

-614 AIYRSQIGEESQP
+614 AIYRSQIGNEDMP
-627 QAAEESGVWEE
+627 GT
-638 KDAKENGVFE
+638 DAKG
-648 MNTGVAE
+648 
-655 KGIRN
+655 R
-660 MNETRQDLAA
+660 ETA
-670 GVEAQKAA
+670 
-678 AEYLALEDR
+678 
-687 TAGENPQ
+687 ENPQ
-694 IKGGSIHG
+694 TEGGVCHG

>member
-1 MKLMLH
+1 MRLMIQ
-7 YIKKHIGMFLI
+7 YIKKHMGMFLI

-23 TIETFADLLQP
+23 TIETSADLLQP

-53 LRYGLIMLGITAA
+53 LRYGLIMLGITAM

-89 RLSIYEKVQTLS
+89 RLAIYEKVQTLS
-101 YENIDRLQPASIIT
+101 HENIDRLQPASIIT

-141 CIGAIVLM
+141 CIGAVVLI

-166 AALLIYGNMKLGY
+166 AGLLIYGNMKMGY

-187 KLDGLNS
+187 KLDELNR

-209 RAEEQEREKFKVASG
+209 RAQEQERDKFGEASR
-224 QLAEAGI
+224 QLAQAGI
-231 SSMRVMAVFG
+231 SSMRVMAIFG
-241 PLINLTVNAGI
+241 PLINLTVNGGI

-261 EMTGEIG
+261 ELSGEIG

-297 VASSARVQ
+297 VASSARVR

-312 AQREADVPEP
+312 AQREAAGERAAVAGD
-322 VVLSCTEEGARPFKG
+322 
-337 TESCDAREMYNSGS
+337 GS
-351 SGIAE
+351 I
-356 VYTTGSSCEVNQEK
+356 V
-370 ERELSQERPSAGNI
+370 
-384 IFRQVSFSYAGT
+384 FRQVSFAYAGT
-396 SRPAV
+396 ARPAV
-401 QEASFFVSAG
+401 QEADFSVGAG
-411 ETVGIIGPT
+411 ETIGIIGPT

-435 DATLG
+435 DATQG
-440 QVIVGGQDVTRMPIA
+440 QVLVGGGDVTEIPTALLRQQIA
-455 QLRKGIAVVPQKAL
+455 IVPQKAL
-469 LFTGTIQENLRWG
+469 LFTGTIEENLRWG
-482 DKQAALEEIHRAAK
+482 DKQATMEEIHRAAR
-496 AACAEEFVAKLP
+496 AACAEEFVSKLP
-508 EGYDTQLG
+508 EGYETQLG
-516 QGGVKLSGGQKQRL
+516 QGGVNLSGGQKQRL
-530 SIARALLKKPQ
+530 SIARALLKKPR

-556 EAKVLA
+556 EAQVLA
-562 GIRRESAGM
+562 GILDNAPET

-579 IFTVMKA
+579 
-586 DHILCME
+586 
-593 DGRICGFGSHEELMA
+593 
-608 DCEPYK
+608 
-614 AIYRSQIGEESQP
+614 
-627 QAAEESGVWEE
+627 
-638 KDAKENGVFE
+638 
-648 MNTGVAE
+648 
-655 KGIRN
+655 
-660 MNETRQDLAA
+660 
-670 GVEAQKAA
+670 
-678 AEYLALEDR
+678 
-687 TAGENPQ
+687 
-694 IKGGSIHG
+694 

>member
-18 AVVFL
+18 AVAFL

-34 TFMSYIVDRGV
+34 TFMSYIVDYGV
-45 KGQEMGLI
+45 KGQEMGMI
-53 LRYGLIMLGITAA
+53 LRYGFIMLGITAM

-89 RLSIYEKVQTLS
+89 RLDIYEKVQALS

-141 CIGAIVLM
+141 CIGAVVL
-149 ILQMPRLLP
+149 IIFQMPGLLP
-158 LMLVILVC
+158 LMIFILVC
-166 AALLIYGNMKLGY
+166 AGLLIYGNMKLGY

-187 KLDGLNS
+187 KLDELNR

-209 RAEEQEREKFKVASG
+209 RAEEQEREKFEDASC

-252 VVMLWLSGR
+252 VIVLWLSER
-261 EMTGEIG
+261 EINGEIG

-305 EILDEVP
+305 EILDEKP
-312 AQREADVPEP
+312 AQREVQSTQEQI
-322 VVLSCTEEGARPFKG
+322 S
-337 TESCDAREMYNSGS
+337 SGS
-351 SGIAE
+351 
-356 VYTTGSSCEVNQEK
+356 
-370 ERELSQERPSAGNI
+370 I
-384 IFRQVSFSYAGT
+384 IFQQVSFSYADAA
-396 SRPAV
+396 RPALQDV
-401 QEASFFVSAG
+401 SFSVGEG
-411 ETVGIIGPT
+411 ETIGIIGPT

-435 DATLG
+435 DAARG
-440 QVIVGGQDVTRMPIA
+440 QVLVGGQDVTHISMTR
-455 QLRKGIAVVPQKAL
+455 LRQMIAVVPQKAL

-482 DKQAALEEIHRAAK
+482 NKLASADEIHRATA
-496 AACAEEFVAKLP
+496 AACAETFVEKLP

-516 QGGVKLSGGQKQRL
+516 QGGVNLSGGQKQRL
-530 SIARALLKKPQ
+530 SIARALLKRPQ

-556 EAKVLA
+556 EANVLA
-562 GIRRESAGM
+562 GIRKEAKGM

-579 IFTVMKA
+579 ISTVMKT

-593 DGRICGFGSHEELMA
+593 NGKICGFGSHEELMA
-608 DCEPYK
+608 GCEAYR
-614 AIYRSQIGEESQP
+614 AIYRSQIGDES
-627 QAAEESGVWEE
+627 
-638 KDAKENGVFE
+638 
-648 MNTGVAE
+648 
-655 KGIRN
+655 
-660 MNETRQDLAA
+660 RQTEGD
-670 GVEAQKAA
+670 GF
-678 AEYLALEDR
+678 
-687 TAGENPQ
+687 
-694 IKGGSIHG
+694 HG

>member
-1 MKLMLH
+1 MRLMLC
-7 YIKKHIGMFLI
+7 YIRKHLGMFLV

-23 TIETFADLLQP
+23 AIETFADLLQP

-45 KGQEMGLI
+45 KGADVGLI
-53 LRYGLIMLGITAA
+53 WRYGLIMLGITAM

-73 RNIYAS
+73 RNTYAS

-89 RLSIYEKVQTLS
+89 RLAIYEKVQALS

-141 CIGAIVLM
+141 CVGAVALI
-149 ILQMPRLLP
+149 IFQMPRLLP

-166 AALLIYGNMKLGY
+166 AGLLIYGNMKLGY
-179 PRFDRMQK
+179 PRFDRMQR
-187 KLDGLNS
+187 KLDGLNH

-209 RAEEQEREKFKVASG
+209 RAEEQEQEKFQEASL

-241 PLINLTVNAGI
+241 PLINLTVNGGI

-261 EMTGEIG
+261 EMAGEIG
-268 RLMACVNYMTQVLF
+268 QLMACVNYMTQVLF

-305 EILDEVP
+305 EILDETP
-312 AQREADVPEP
+312 AQ
-322 VVLSCTEEGARPFKG
+322 
-337 TESCDAREMYNSGS
+337 
-351 SGIAE
+351 AE
-356 VYTTGSSCEVNQEK
+356 VSARK
-370 ERELSQERPSAGNI
+370 ELSSRAEAPFSDDGKRREPGGSVSIA
-384 IFRQVSFSYAGT
+384 FRQVSFAYAGT

-401 QEASFFVSAG
+401 QEADFTVREG

-420 GSGKSTLVNLVPRFY
+420 GSGKTTLVNLVPRFY
-435 DATLG
+435 DATRG
-440 QVIVGGQDVTRMPIA
+440 QVLVEGRDVTLTPTE
-455 QLRKGIAVVPQKAL
+455 QLRGYIAVVPQKAL
-469 LFTGTIQENLRWG
+469 LFSGTILENLRWG
-482 DKQAALEEIHRAAK
+482 DKEATPEEVRRAAE
-496 AACAEEFVAKLP
+496 AACAEEFVSKLP
-508 EGYDTQLG
+508 EGYDTLLG
-516 QGGVKLSGGQKQRL
+516 QGGVLQAGEGVAAAGGVYHHPLRSGQGGVNLSGGQKQRL
-530 SIARALLKKPQ
+530 SIARALLKKPRV
-541 ILILDDCTSA
+541 LILDDCTSA

-556 EAKVLA
+556 EARVLA

-579 IFTVMKA
+579 IATVMKA

-593 DGRICGFGSHEELMA
+593 DGRVCGFGSHQDLMT
-608 DCEPYK
+608 DCEPYR
-614 AIYRSQIGEESQP
+614 AIYNSQIGE
-627 QAAEESGVWEE
+627 
-638 KDAKENGVFE
+638 
-648 MNTGVAE
+648 
-655 KGIRN
+655 
-660 MNETRQDLAA
+660 
-670 GVEAQKAA
+670 
-678 AEYLALEDR
+678 
-687 TAGENPQ
+687 
-694 IKGGSIHG
+694 

>member
-7 YIKKHIGMFLI
+7 YIKKHMGMFLI
-18 AVVFL
+18 AVAFL
-23 TIETFADLLQP
+23 TIETSADLLQP

-45 KGQEMGLI
+45 KGQELGLI
-53 LRYGLIMLGITAA
+53 LRYGLIMLGITAM
-66 GAVGAVV
+66 GAIGAVV

-89 RLSIYEKVQTLS
+89 RLEIYEKVQTLS

-141 CIGAIVLM
+141 CIGAVVL
-149 ILQMPRLLP
+149 IIFQMPKLLP

-166 AALLIYGNMKLGY
+166 AGLLIYGNMKLGY

-187 KLDGLNS
+187 KLDELNRI
-194 TSREFL
+194 SREFL

-209 RAEEQEREKFKVASG
+209 RAEEEERSKFEDGSE

-231 SSMRVMAVFG
+231 ASMRVMAIFG
-241 PLINLTVNAGI
+241 PLINLTVNTAI
-252 VVMLWLSGR
+252 VMMLWISGR
-261 EMTGEIG
+261 EMSGEIG

-312 AQREADVPEP
+312 AQREAGETETVEMQVHCAECAYDVDRA
-322 VVLSCTEEGARPFKG
+322 SGA
-337 TESCDAREMYNSGS
+337 ESMR
-351 SGIAE
+351 
-356 VYTTGSSCEVNQEK
+356 
-370 ERELSQERPSAGNI
+370 EREGRQGQESPGSVV
-384 IFRQVSFSYAGT
+384 FRQVSFSYAGT

-401 QEASFFVSAG
+401 QEASFAVREG
-411 ETVGIIGPT
+411 ETIGIIGPT

-435 DATLG
+435 DARSGTVL
-440 QVIVGGQDVTRMPIA
+440 VGGRDVTRVPTSR
-455 QLRKGIAVVPQKAL
+455 LRQMIAVVPQKAL

-482 DKQAALEEIHRAAK
+482 DKQASFEEIRRMAQ
-496 AACAEEFVAKLP
+496 AACADDFVSKLP

-516 QGGVKLSGGQKQRL
+516 QGGVNLSGGQKQRL
-530 SIARALLKKPQ
+530 SIARALLKKPR

-556 EAKVLA
+556 EAQVLA

-579 IFTVMKA
+579 ISTVMKA

-593 DGRICGFGSHEELMA
+593 DGRICGFGSHEDLMA

-614 AIYRSQIGEESQP
+614 AIYHSQIGDESRP
-627 QAAEESGVWEE
+627 GTTSGE
-638 KDAKENGVFE
+638 
-648 MNTGVAE
+648 
-655 KGIRN
+655 
-660 MNETRQDLAA
+660 
-670 GVEAQKAA
+670 
-678 AEYLALEDR
+678 
-687 TAGENPQ
+687 
-694 IKGGSIHG
+694 GGTIHG